1 MATIHAIQADGSVL
15 SGLVVFRKA
24 YQLIG
29 ISGSTPPRRS
39 LADTI
44 YGFWARWR
52 LRLTGRPDLDQP
64 CKERCRLA

>member
-15 SGLVVFRKA
+15 SGLGVFRKA

-52 LRLTGRPDLDQP
+52 LRLTG
-64 CKERCRLA
+64 